1 MYYLWFVTC
10 DGDTGA
16 SLTVSGRTVWH
27 NPHGYLQG
35 MMRHMRPFFGTL
47 SLAYGALAFWL
58 EFIFGYFWLFL
69 VTSIFGYSCLGHS
82 TDGVFFFNS

>member
-16 SLTVSGRTVWH
+16 SLTVNGRTVWH
-27 NPHGYLQG
+27 NPHGYLPG

-47 SLAYGALAFWL
+47 SLAYGALAFW
-58 EFIFGYFWLFL
+58 
-69 VTSIFGYSCLGHS
+69 
-82 TDGVFFFNS
+82 